1 MSTIVRS
8 SSESRGGRADGALRE
23 AGGGRADPGSRE
35 SRRPL
40 SGRALRVRNA
50 CVCRAA
56 VQLGLAMPADA
67 DLLDIPEGASLVD
80 AVEWWTAR
88 APGAVE
94 VAESAARV
102 SLVMR
107 MAVVMAVTLVGLVL
121 SYGRVQ

>member
-8 SSESRGGRADGALRE
+8 SSESRGGRADDALRE
-23 AGGGRADPGSRE
+23 AGDRRADPGSRE

-67 DLLDIPEGASLVD
+67 DLLDIPGDASLGEAVD
-80 AVEWWTAR
+80 WWRAR
-88 APGAVE
+88 APGTVE
-94 VAESAARV
+94 VVGSAARV

-107 MAVVMAVTLVGLVL
+107 TVVVMAVTLVGLVV